1 LSATPSGSFF
11 LNPAG
16 VNIGRK
22 MQILMYMNPQESNK
36 MFSTYGVDEW
46 HQPTAADSESQGF
59 KPISHI
65 DMGIFV

>member
-1 LSATPSGSFF
+1 
-11 LNPAG
+11 
-16 VNIGRK
+16 
-22 MQILMYMNPQESNK
+22 

-65 DMGIFV
+65 DMGILHNRKLTAKNVTLQKKGTK